1 MPGVVVTTKV
11 RVGPTGTGEVLAAQ
25 CFMAGTAE
33 RGSIV
38 APTLLRS
45 MAEYQAFFGV
55 YETGNLWSY
64 VKTFFEEGGQRCYA
78 VRVLKTG
85 STTGKLVLKDR
96 AGVPVNTLQIDA
108 ANPGDWDVTLSI
120 EVQDGDSANTF
131 KILVRLNGTL
141 EYTSR
146 DLTNPAD
153 AVAVL
158 NTSSVNHLLV
168 ASDLSSVTAAPNNNP
183 AVLVSTP
190 LAGGGDS
197 TAPLEA
203 DYTAALSLF
212 GYSLG
217 MGAVAI
223 PGQSGAGTYA
233 ALMTHAQ
240 TNNRIALCAFGATD
254 SVSAVKTAVASYYAN
269 AAAEYAGFY
278 YPWIKIPS
286 PATTGLEIT
295 QSPEAYVAGA
305 RAKAITQTGPWRA
318 GADLLSDAMFVSDIV
333 TDINQA
339 TGDGLDAKRINAI
352 RKIANGIRI
361 YGARSV
367 DSDEENWRYI
377 TLRDTVNLVVANAEE
392 RLEDFVFSPID
403 SRGALFARIEAA
415 LIAMLDP
422 IRLSGGLYEAYDI
435 DGNLIDPGYSVN
447 VSDDLNPAAQ
457 LALGTVAA
465 EIGVRVSSVGDQ
477 IKITVT
483 KSNLT
488 ASVV

>member
-11 RVGPTGTGEVLAAQ
+11 RVGPTGTGEVPSGQ
-25 CFMAGTAE
+25 FFVVGTAE
-33 RGSIV
+33 RGSIT

-45 MAEYQAFFGV
+45 MSEYQAFFGD
-55 YETGNLWSY
+55 YEVGNLWSY

-78 VRVLKTG
+78 LRVLDSSASAGT
-85 STTGKLVLKDR
+85 LMLQDR
-96 AGVPVNTLQIDA
+96 AGSPLDTLKIDA
-108 ANPGDWDVTLSI
+108 ANPGDWDVNLKIQVT
-120 EVQDGDSANTF
+120 DGDSADTF
-131 KILVRLNGTL
+131 KILVYLKDVL

-146 DLTNPAD
+146 DLTSPAD
-153 AVAVL
+153 AEAVL

-168 ASDLSSVTAAPNNNP
+168 ATDQSSATVAPNNNP
-183 AVLVSTP
+183 AVLAATA
-190 LAGGGDS
+190 LATGSDS
-197 TAPLEA
+197 TAPAEA
-203 DYTAALSLF
+203 DYTDGLDLF
-212 GYSLG
+212 AYTLG
-217 MGAVAI
+217 TGVVAI
-223 PGQSGAGTYA
+223 PGKSGSGYVT
-233 ALMTHAQ
+233 ALSTHAAA
-240 TNNRIALCAFGATD
+240 NNRIALCAFGETD
-254 SVSAVKTAVASYYAN
+254 TISAAKTAVAAYYSN
-269 AAAEYAGFY
+269 LNAEYLGFY

-305 RAKAITQTGPWRA
+305 RAKAIVEEGPWRA
-318 GADLLSDAMFVSDIV
+318 GAGLASEAAFVSDLV
-333 TDINQA
+333 TDVNQA
-339 TGDGLDAKRINAI
+339 DGDGLDAKRINAI

-361 YGARSV
+361 YGARSI
-367 DSDEENWRYI
+367 DPDEENWRYI
-377 TLRDTVNLVVANAEE
+377 TLRDTVNYIVQQAEE
-392 RLEDFVFSPID
+392 RLEDFVFAPID
-403 SRGALFARIEAA
+403 ARGALFARIEAA

-422 IRLSGGLYEAYDI
+422 IRLQGGLYEAYDI

-457 LALGTVAA
+457 LASGTVAA